1 MLPGWKNLVPLY
13 FLILA
18 SGAVA
23 QDILPDTITQRV
35 AACFAC
41 HGKEGRAASDG
52 FYPRIAGKPAGYLF
66 NQLINFRE
74 GRRTYPLM
82 MYMVDH
88 QSDAYLREIADY
100 FSDQH
105 PPYPAPQV
113 VRVSEAVLE
122 RGKTL
127 VMAGDSAKAIPACI
141 ACHGN
146 AMTGTLPAI
155 PGLLGLPQDYLNA
168 QLGAWKSGSRHA
180 APPDCM
186 AQIANR
192 LTDADVSAAVAWLS
206 AQAAPQQGA
215 APISGKLPLPCGSM
229 PQ

>member
-88 QSDAYLREIADY
+88 QSDAYLRIR
-100 FSDQH
+100 H
-105 PPYPAPQV
+105 H
-113 VRVSEAVLE
+113 RLSECRKQYWSAEKRWSWPGIRPRLF
-122 RGKTL
+122 L
-127 VMAGDSAKAIPACI
+127 HALPVMA
-141 ACHGN
+141 
-146 AMTGTLPAI
+146 M
-155 PGLLGLPQDYLNA
+155 Q
-168 QLGAWKSGSRHA
+168 
-180 APPDCM
+180 
-186 AQIANR
+186 
-192 LTDADVSAAVAWLS
+192 
-206 AQAAPQQGA
+206 
-215 APISGKLPLPCGSM
+215 
-229 PQ
+229 